1 MKDRNISLIRES
13 EKDRHVYLEMKDLS
27 ETAVQ
32 IWEDSEGEKKT
43 YIRIKLDESQ
53 VKKIMHDF
61 AQIRT
66 VGENNHQLKT
76 YKE

>member
-1 MKDRNISLIRES
+1 MKDRKISLVKECT
-13 EKDRHVYLEMKDLS
+13 KDRHVYLEMKDLS

-53 VKKIMHDF
+53 MKKIMRDF
-61 AQIRT
+61 AEISLT
-66 VGENNHQLKT
+66 NANDKL
-76 YKE
+76 

>member
-1 MKDRNISLIRES
+1 MKDRKISLTRES
-13 EKDRHVYLEMKDLS
+13 KKDRHVYLEMNDLS

-61 AQIRT
+61 AQINLT
-66 VGENNHQLKT
+66 NANDKL
-76 YKE
+76 